1 MKQKNDDDWLWWKHG
16 VIYQIYP
23 RSFLDTDG
31 DGIGDLPGI
40 IEKLDY
46 LSDLGIDGIWLSPIN
61 LSPMFDF
68 SYDISD
74 YRKIDPV
81 FGTDRDMKTLI
92 KEAHRRGIR
101 ILMDLVFNHSS
112 SLHPWFIESRSSRTN
127 PKRDWYIWHPGKNG
141 KRPNNWLAAFG
152 GNAWEWDEETSEFY
166 LHSFLPEQPDLNWRN
181 EELRK
186 AVYNELKYWLD
197 RGIDGFRLD
206 VVNYYIK
213 DDQFRNNPWFV
224 GPQPRPY
231 DWQRHIYDR
240 DRPEMHPLLR
250 EMRRFVDQWDERM
263 LVGEIYTQI
272 GEPDLAAS
280 YLGNGTD
287 ELHTAFDFTVI
298 YKKWNAATFNRC
310 VENWINQMPPAGWPT
325 NVLSNHDQSRTVSRI
340 KSDSD
345 TFKRAR
351 VAAALLLTLKG
362 TPFVYYGEEIG
373 MKDGRIKKSE
383 LMDPVGKRYW
393 PFHPGRDRARTPM
406 QWSDHLN
413 AGFTLGKPWL
423 PVNDDYLQVNVSRQL
438 RDSDSLLNFYRKLI
452 SLRKKKRSLQMG
464 EWIPVMRGERDILA
478 YYRIVSGE
486 KTLIFLNFNG
496 KTRKIQFDGSES
508 WKVIFSSHKKEDSVL
523 TDLNLNLSPYEVTIL
538 EKIPASTN

>member
-1 MKQKNDDDWLWWKHG
+1 MKQKQDKNWLWWKHG

-31 DGIGDLPGI
+31 NGIGDLPGI
-40 IEKLDY
+40 TEKLDY

-61 LSPMFDF
+61 ESPMYDF

-74 YRKIDPV
+74 YRKIDPI
-81 FGTDRDMKTLI
+81 FGSDKDMKTLI
-92 KEAHRRGIR
+92 REAHRRGIR
-101 ILMDLVFNHSS
+101 IIMDLVFNHSS
-112 SLHPWFIESRSSRTN
+112 HLHPWFIDSRSSKTN
-127 PKRDWYIWHPGKNG
+127 PKRDWYIWHPGQSG

-152 GNAWEWDEETSEFY
+152 GNAWEWDEKTGEFY
-166 LHSFLPEQPDLNWRN
+166 FHSFLPEQPDLNWRN

-186 AVYNELKYWLD
+186 AVYNEFKFWLD

-213 DDQFRNNPWFV
+213 DDQFRSNPWYI
-224 GPQPRPY
+224 GPKPRPY

-250 EMRRFVDQWDERM
+250 EMRQFVDQWDERM
-263 LVGEIYTQI
+263 LVGEVYTQI
-272 GEPDLAAS
+272 GEPELAAS
-280 YLGNGTD
+280 YLGTGSE
-287 ELHTAFDFTVI
+287 ELHTAFDFTLI
-298 YKKWNAATFNRC
+298 YKKWDARIFNRC
-310 VENWINQMPPAGWPT
+310 IENWYSHVPQGGWPS

-340 KSDSD
+340 KSDSV

-393 PFHPGRDRARTPM
+393 PFHPGRDPSRTPM

-438 RDSDSLLNFYRKLI
+438 RDSDSLLNFYRNLI
-452 SLRKKKRSLQMG
+452 SLRKEKRALQMG
-464 EWIPVMRGERDILA
+464 EWIPVIRGDRDIIA
-478 YYRIVSGE
+478 YYRIVEEE
-486 KTLIFLNFNG
+486 KILVILNFKG
-496 KTRKIQFDGSES
+496 KSRKIKFDGSES
-508 WKVIFSSHKKEDSVL
+508 WRVIFSSHKRPDTVL
-523 TDLNLNLSPYEVTIL
+523 PELNLTLAPYEVTIV
-538 EKIPASTN
+538 EKYSV